1 MRQSPSNAD
10 PETYKLKIT
19 TFENGK
25 PEESLAVMKNFTT
38 AIDRTGTMFAGDK
51 DILYTYSITWGSTLR
66 IWETSNP

>member
-38 AIDRTGTMFAGDK
+38 AIDRTGTMFAGTK
-51 DILYTYSITWGSTLR
+51 IYYIRTLLR
-66 IWETSNP
+66 GEAL